1 MDKELIRKALG
12 ANIIEELGLGVLPE
26 EQKINMLAA
35 VTELIGVRLMARA
48 HEALPEGD
56 REAFV
61 KNVEGGSPETLFPWL
76 KERGV
81 DFDTVLLEEIARA
94 KEDLKKRAQAVK

>member
-12 ANIIEELGLGVLPE
+12 ANIVEELGIGILPE

-35 VTELIGVRLMARA
+35 VTELIGVRLMARV

-61 KNVEGGSPETLFPWL
+61 KSVEGGSPETLFPWL

-81 DFDTVLLEEIARA
+81 DFDQLLLEEIAKA

>member
-26 EQKINMLAA
+26 EQKINLLAA
-35 VTELIGVRLMARA
+35 VTELIGVRLMTRV
-48 HEALPEGD
+48 HEALPEQD
-56 REAFV
+56 RDAFV
-61 KNVEGGSPETLFPWL
+61 KSVEAGSPETLFPWL

-94 KEDLKKRAQAVK
+94 KDDLKKRAEAIK